1 MSLGVGIVQ
10 LNESTDAREVP
21 ECGNGFVGYFTDGF
35 IFDYENGESGRE
47 TKGTK
52 KKKSL
57 GEICSKHSSYCRIN

>member
-47 TKGTK
+47 TKGTTK
-52 KKKSL
+52 IVRRNLFKTL
-57 GEICSKHSSYCRIN
+57 